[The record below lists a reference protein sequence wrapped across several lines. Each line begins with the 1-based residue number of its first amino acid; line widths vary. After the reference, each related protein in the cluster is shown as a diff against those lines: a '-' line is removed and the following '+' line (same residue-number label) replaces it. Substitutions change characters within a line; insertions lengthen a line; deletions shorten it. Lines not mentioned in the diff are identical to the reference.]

1 MRRHITTFL
10 SAAALAATL
19 GGCGHVHTDVKEL
32 KTVSFSDD
40 ISKGKS
46 NGQIEADDCVFKLFG
61 YALGEWPDVSRAIAN
76 ARTMKK
82 SNLTDV
88 VASSNESGTA
98 LRYVNNVTVKP
109 TGFDAYIIGKHCLK
123 VTAVGYL

>member
-1 MRRHITTFL
+1 MRRSITTLLF
-10 SAAALAATL
+10 AATL
-19 GGCGHVHTDVKEL
+19 GGCGHIHTDVKEL

-61 YALGEWPDVSRAIAN
+61 YALGDMPDVSKAIAN
-76 ARTMKK
+76 ARTMKTA
-82 SNLTDV
+82 NLTDV
-88 VASSNESGTA
+88 VASPSGGGTA

-109 TGFDAYIIGKHCLK
+109 SGFDAYIIGKHCLK